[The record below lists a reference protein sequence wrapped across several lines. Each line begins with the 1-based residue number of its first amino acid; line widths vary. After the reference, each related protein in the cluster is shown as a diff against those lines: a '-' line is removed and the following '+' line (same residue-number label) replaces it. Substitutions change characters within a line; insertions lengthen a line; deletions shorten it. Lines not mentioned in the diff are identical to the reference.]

1 MKNRIPYPGQEGRIK
16 LTFED
21 DGSVRHAI
29 AEMADNPIEEGTELN
44 KANLLSDDTSRL
56 IGIDPSEDPT
66 PDNALQVL
74 HNEMNAAAGAARA
87 MILDGNINDTAN
99 RSALG
104 EYTPY
109 KDTCGVGYALFMH
122 ALRTSSISASF
133 TAVARNYLR
142 LCKDRRQVA
151 QSANAVQV
159 VSNLPAAKDIW
170 RRYAYGI
177 KGKTEVSETD
187 YGQYIHIT
195 RNPVNGYLY
204 GWINTSSYNYQ
215 PYVSRND
222 GKTWENI
229 KTGTATET
237 GGRSCTIAFS
247 SDYKY
252 TYLIKNSGT
261 YAQVYYSTD
270 GVNFSSSYFLADGWK
285 NSKAHIYD
293 NIFMFK
299 AAEGR
304 YYYITTGDNDMTLR
318 RTWVFACDGISKGS
332 SATTIWYAGY
342 QDFMAALPISNG
354 VVVVTSESARSDYSG
369 GTNYIEATKLIYSGG
384 NDTITTYTV
393 KKDELDSDYTN
404 ASPKCN
410 VQMAENGDIYLSLY
424 TNSRNNGSAQ
434 GYYKVTQAGSAG
446 SLGNTQSFPAG
457 QDGNFGLVYKLPSD
471 QVYVPYISS
480 YTGQLVKDNWG
491 AVANGTKVMPTFGT
505 DQRGH
510 ISSGNTLTIYSYDE
524 HKKHTESFIDKEAE

>member
-16 LTFED
+16 LIFED
-21 DGSVRHAI
+21 DGSERHAI

-44 KANLLSDDTSRL
+44 KANLLSDDTSLL
-56 IGIDPSEDPT
+56 IGIDPLEDPT
-66 PDNALQVL
+66 PDNALQML

-87 MILDGNINDTAN
+87 MMLDGNINDEAN

-104 EYTPY
+104 EFTQY
-109 KDTCGVGYALFMH
+109 KDTYGVGYALFMH
-122 ALRTSSISASF
+122 ALRTSNMSASF
-133 TAVARNYLR
+133 VAVARNYLR

-159 VSNLPAAKDIW
+159 ISSLPAAKGMW

-187 YGQYIHIT
+187 YSQYIHIT

-229 KTGTATET
+229 KTGASVET
-237 GGRSCTIAFS
+237 GGRSRAIAFS

-252 TYLIKNSGT
+252 TYFISNADT
-261 YAQVYYSTD
+261 YARVYYSTD
-270 GVNFSSSYFLADGWK
+270 GINFSSSYFQVEGWK

-293 NIFMFK
+293 NIFTFK

-304 YYYITTGDNDMTLR
+304 YYYITTGDNEMTLR
-318 RTWVFACDGISKGS
+318 RTWVFACDGMSKGS
-332 SATTIWYAGY
+332 SVTTIWHAGY
-342 QDFMAALPISNG
+342 QDFMAALPVSNG
-354 VVVVTSESARSDYSG
+354 VVVVTSENARSDYAG
-369 GTNYIEATKLIYSGG
+369 GTNYIEATKIVYSGG
-384 NDTITTYTV
+384 NDAITTYTV
-393 KKDELDSDYTN
+393 KKDELDDDYTN
-404 ASPKCN
+404 GSPKCN
-410 VQMAENGDIYLSLY
+410 VQVAENGDIYLSLY
-424 TNSRNNGSAQ
+424 TDTKNNGSAQ
-434 GYYKVTQAGSAG
+434 GYYKVTQSGNAGGLGSA
-446 SLGNTQSFPAG
+446 QSFPAG
-457 QDGNFGLVYKLPSD
+457 KDGNYGLVYKLPSG
-471 QVYVPYISS
+471 QVYAPYISS

-491 AVANGTKVMPTFGT
+491 VVIDGIKVMPTFGA

-510 ISSGNTLTIYSYDE
+510 IASGDTLTIYSYDE
-524 HKKHTESFIDKEAE
+524 HKKYTESFIDKEAE